1 MSKETKAQKIHRIVG
16 EIEKS
21 IRAEE
26 NHRQDALRLQEEHLE
41 ADQKLSSQRKVTK
54 ILRDQLEAET
64 STMRKAKGE

>member
-26 NHRQDALRLQEEHLE
+26 NHQQDANRLEGQFRDAE
-41 ADQKLSSQRKVTK
+41 QKYSSQKKVTH
-54 ILRDQLEAET
+54 ILRQQLEAET
-64 STMRKAKGE
+64 STMRKSKGE